1 LGNGEENL
9 KLSNNIELREVTD
22 NICTI
27 IDEGVKD
34 HKQYATAVTWLSG
47 DEKGE
52 LQMRY

>member
-9 KLSNNIELREVTD
+9 KLSNNIELREVTG

-27 IDEGVKD
+27 IDEGAKY
-34 HKQYATAVTWLSG
+34 HKEDATLVTWLSG

-52 LQMRY
+52 PQMRY